1 VGSAPSLKNR
11 VPPADTCVNARE
23 GGVAR
28 GPSMKQQ
35 HQVDTDT
42 VVLGSGYQNARTT
55 MAALIAELE
64 RSLAER
70 QLALPSLPEVA
81 LKIRKAL
88 ADDNVSISEIVR
100 LLGADPALAARI
112 LKVANSAM
120 FYRGTK
126 PIASLH
132 DAVAQLGYKMVRNV
146 ALSFAAQQ
154 VFIGYGSRELRDHVG
169 RVWQHSI
176 QTAALAHMLARVRSA
191 VNPDE
196 AFLAGLLH
204 EVGKLYVLMRVKDT
218 PDVLADEAAFQSV
231 LSAWHARLGRAV
243 IEAWELSAELAVA
256 VGEHESRGLDAPDPP
271 TLTAVLAVANYF
283 AEHSETARGDPGFH
297 ERLPSLG
304 ALTVDKPT
312 FDWLIRAADID
323 VRLLALAFGV

>member
-1 VGSAPSLKNR
+1 
-11 VPPADTCVNARE
+11 
-23 GGVAR
+23 
-28 GPSMKQQ
+28 MKQHHQ
-35 HQVDTDT
+35 HKLDTDT
-42 VVLGSGYQNARTT
+42 VVLGAGYQDARTT
-55 MAALIAELE
+55 TGALVAELE
-64 RSLAER
+64 RSLAQR

-88 ADDNVSISEIVR
+88 AEEDVSIGEIVR

-120 FYRGTK
+120 FYRGSR
-126 PIASLH
+126 PITSLH

-154 VFIGYGSRELRDHVG
+154 VFIGYGSRELRDYVS

-176 QTAALAHMLARVRSA
+176 QTAALAHMLARVRST

-218 PDVLADEAAFQSV
+218 PQALADEVAFQSV
-231 LSAWHARLGRAV
+231 LNAWHPRLGRAV
-243 IEAWELSAELAVA
+243 IEAWELSAELAIA
-256 VGEHESRGLDAPDPP
+256 IGEHESCGLDAPDPA

-283 AEHSETARGDPGFH
+283 AEHSETASLDPSFH
-297 ERLPSLG
+297 EHLPSLG
-304 ALTVDKPT
+304 ALAVDKPT